1 MLLLLARI
9 TAYNDWTI
17 DAVAWQLRADA
28 AANVAKFSDAASED
42 DGSTT
47 AAARPHARD
56 PVLISDGLSCRGR
69 KKGEA
74 PAASRSGTGL
84 TTVSHDQVRSAQRGA
99 AVIAPPSSSIVFYL
113 AVAVSSLAPV

>member
-1 MLLLLARI
+1 MQRESFVNL
-9 TAYNDWTI
+9 
-17 DAVAWQLRADA
+17 
-28 AANVAKFSDAASED
+28 
-42 DGSTT
+42 
-47 AAARPHARD
+47 H
-56 PVLISDGLSCRGR
+56 GLSCRGR

-99 AVIAPPSSSIVFYL
+99 AVIAPPSSPSSSIVFYL